1 MYILYICMYIHIY
14 IYIERERERV
24 NKNKKTIFG
33 KYFDISLYQF
43 HYLQLHSLKF
53 TFRHLFTFLSF

>member
-1 MYILYICMYIHIY
+1 MYILYICMYIHMY
-14 IYIERERERV
+14 IYIERERV

-43 HYLQLHSLKF
+43 QYLQLHSLKF

>member
-1 MYILYICMYIHIY
+1 MYILYICMYIHMY
-14 IYIERERERV
+14 IYRERERV

-43 HYLQLHSLKF
+43 QYLQLHSLKF